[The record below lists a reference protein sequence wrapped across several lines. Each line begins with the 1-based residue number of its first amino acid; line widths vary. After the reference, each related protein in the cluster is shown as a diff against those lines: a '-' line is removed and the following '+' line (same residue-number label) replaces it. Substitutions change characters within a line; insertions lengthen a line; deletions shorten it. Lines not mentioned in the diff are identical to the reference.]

1 MDKDNNTSEVL
12 VVHAIDTEG
21 PLYESLEAKFDRL
34 NDLFNINNIDRTK
47 ENFLKLQRGEIN
59 LGGVEKNPRS
69 SQWSFS

>member
-47 ENFLKLQRGEIN
+47 ENF
-59 LGGVEKNPRS
+59 
-69 SQWSFS
+69 